1 MTIKVV
7 GGMRQMGELSAAH
20 RVYWI
25 DQDNLVSRLRKVLEV
40 LYSNLTN
47 KPHDLE
53 NIRGRWVDIA

>member
-1 MTIKVV
+1 
-7 GGMRQMGELSAAH
+7 MGELSAAH